1 MSDHTAA
8 PAATAL
14 AGVISS
20 VTDVPAGQLAGD
32 TRFDTLG
39 HWNSFAALRLLTAVE
54 EHFGVK
60 LDLRTYL
67 GTETVDGL
75 AELIDA
81 AADGRQR

>member
-8 PAATAL
+8 PAPTAL
-14 AGVISS
+14 AEVISG
-20 VTDVPAGQLAGD
+20 VTDVPAGQLTGA

-54 EHFGVK
+54 EHFAIK

-67 GTETVDGL
+67 RTETVDGL
-75 AELIDA
+75 AALIGA
-81 AADGRQR
+81 AAGGRQR

>member
-8 PAATAL
+8 PASTAL
-14 AGVISS
+14 AEVISG
-20 VTDVPAGQLAGD
+20 VTDVPAGQLTGD
-32 TRFDTLG
+32 TRFDALG

-75 AELIDA
+75 AGLIDA